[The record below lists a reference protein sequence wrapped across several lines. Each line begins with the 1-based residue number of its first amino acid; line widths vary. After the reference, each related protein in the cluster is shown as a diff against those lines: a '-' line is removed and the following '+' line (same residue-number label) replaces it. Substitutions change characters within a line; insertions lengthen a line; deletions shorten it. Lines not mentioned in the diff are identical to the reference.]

1 MGVPPTLPPS
11 GGGGDIALPLSL
23 ALGIAV
29 ATVGWLLTRLVGKGE
44 RPVAATPDPHAV
56 APVS

>member
-29 ATVGWLLTRLVGKGE
+29 ATAGWLLARLVGRGE
-44 RPVAATPDPHAV
+44 RPVAAKPDPDVA
-56 APVS
+56 APVA

>member
-1 MGVPPTLPPS
+1 MGVPPISTPP

-29 ATVGWLLTRLVGKGE
+29 ATAGWLLTRLVGRGE
-44 RPVAATPDPHAV
+44 RRVAARPDPDVV
-56 APVS
+56 ATVS

>member
-1 MGVPPTLPPS
+1 MGVPPISPPS

-29 ATVGWLLTRLVGKGE
+29 ATAGWLLTQLVGRGQ
-44 RPVAATPDPHAV
+44 RPVAERRDPDVAV
-56 APVS
+56 SVS